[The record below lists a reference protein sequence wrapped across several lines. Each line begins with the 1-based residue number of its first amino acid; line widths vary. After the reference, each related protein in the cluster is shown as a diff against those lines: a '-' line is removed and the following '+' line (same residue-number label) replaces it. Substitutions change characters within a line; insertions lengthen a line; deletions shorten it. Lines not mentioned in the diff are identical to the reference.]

1 MLPVPQKKSG
11 FELSNNQAV
20 MEQVK
25 KQRQPAEPMDVINIL
40 ESATG
45 DKEQAIKMYN
55 TLADLVIGDPDF
67 RVMRANNSLFMYN
80 NNRDGSVD
88 LAMETADEPRDLV
101 DSIKQFANAMKA
113 AGFKRGRF
121 EIDNPQIIKAMKMAG
136 LQVTTQPSNTLG
148 PDGMTPTMIG
158 VVEV

>member
-1 MLPVPQKKSG
+1 MLPVPQKNQV
-11 FELSNNQAV
+11 FEFQKNQPV

-25 KQRQPAEPMDVINIL
+25 KQRQPAEPMDVIDIL

-45 DKEQAIKMYN
+45 NKEQAIKMYN

-88 LAMETADEPRDLV
+88 LAMETADGPRELV
-101 DSIKQFANAMKA
+101 DSIKQFANAMKI

-136 LQVTTQPSNTLG
+136 LQVTTQPSNAIG

-158 VVEV
+158 TAEV